1 VRWKYFPIKIS
12 LKPLDR
18 MKNLAFFFIFVIM
31 KTLRIFLLTLSGLVF
46 GQNIQSIQLFNPQTN
61 DETPVIY
68 FNQQLVLSFDDLT
81 NASEIYRYT
90 IKHYN
95 RNWEDDN
102 LFFTEYATGT
112 LNALLDR
119 FQYSFNTLQSYTH
132 YKLIFPNDKMQLK
145 ISGNYEII
153 VYKNSADQPLFK
165 RRFYLVEDAA
175 TLAVGVSRFA
185 DARNPEANQRIE
197 VKAVSKGGDLSSNV
211 NSMTLNVMQNNNPN
225 MTVNN
230 LKPSATL
237 GNQLLFQQLSLVF
250 PGNNEFYYFDNKN
263 MNMAADMVRATEV
276 KDGVNNTFLHPVWA
290 FPLNYQYQ
298 PDVNG
303 AWYYRRNDL
312 GRERDAEREADYSW
326 VYFSLDSDPVDKE
339 IYVLGGFNDFKP
351 GKENLM
357 QYDSENK
364 KYVARIYLKQG
375 FYNYILATKNP
386 DGRLNFGEVNGNFW
400 QTENLYQA
408 FLYYAPFGRNYDGL
422 MGYGEFRTPVR

>member
-1 VRWKYFPIKIS
+1 MR
-12 LKPLDR
+12 
-18 MKNLAFFFIFVIM
+18 NLSFFFIFVIM
-31 KTLRIFLLTLSGLVF
+31 KTLRLFLLTLSGLVF

-81 NASEIYRYT
+81 NGSEIYRYT

-102 LFFTEYATGT
+102 LFFTEYATGS

-132 YKLIFPNDKMQLK
+132 YKLTFPNDKMQLK

-175 TLAVGVSRFA
+175 ALAVNVSRFS

-225 MTVNN
+225 VTVNN

-276 KDGVNNTFLHPVWA
+276 KDGINNTYLHPVWA

-326 VYFSLDSDPVDKE
+326 VYFSLDSDPVDKD
-339 IYVLGGFNDFKP
+339 IYVLGGFNDFKA
-351 GKENLM
+351 GKENQM
-357 QYDSENK
+357 QYDAEAK

-375 FYNYILATKNP
+375 FYNYILATKNS

>member
-1 VRWKYFPIKIS
+1 
-12 LKPLDR
+12 
-18 MKNLAFFFIFVIM
+18 M
-31 KTLRIFLLTLSGLVF
+31 RIFLLALSGLVF

-61 DETPVIY
+61 DETPVIN

-102 LFFTEYATGT
+102 LFFTEIANGS
-112 LNALLDR
+112 LNGLLDK

-132 YKLIFPNDKMQLK
+132 YTLTFPNEKIQPK
-145 ISGNYEII
+145 ISGNFELI
-153 VYKNSADQPLFK
+153 VYKDSADKPLFK
-165 RRFYLVEDAA
+165 RRFYLVESAA
-175 TLAVGVSRFA
+175 TLGLNISRFA
-185 DARNPEANQRIE
+185 DARNPNANQRVE
-197 VKAVSKGGDLSSNV
+197 VQAVSKGGDLTSNV

-225 MTVNN
+225 VTVNN

-237 GNQLLFQQLSLVF
+237 GNQLLFQQTSLLF

-263 MNMAADMVRATEV
+263 MNLAADMVRATEL
-276 KDGVNNTFLHPVWA
+276 KDGVNQTYLHPVWA

-312 GRERDAEREADYSW
+312 GNERNAEREADYSW
-326 VYFSLDSDPVDKE
+326 VYFSLDSDPVEKD
-339 IYVLGGFNDFKP
+339 IYVLGGFNNFQP
-351 GKENLM
+351 SKENQM
-357 QYDSENK
+357 QYDEAGK

-375 FYNYILATKNP
+375 FYNYILATKQGNGSL
-386 DGRLNFGEVNGNFW
+386 DFGEVNGNFW

-408 FLYYAPFGRNYDGL
+408 FLYYTPFGRNYDGL

>member
-1 VRWKYFPIKIS
+1 
-12 LKPLDR
+12 
-18 MKNLAFFFIFVIM
+18 M
-31 KTLRIFLLTLSGLVF
+31 KTLQIILLALSGFVF

-68 FNQQLVLSFDDLT
+68 FNQQLVLSFDDLS

-102 LFFTEYATGT
+102 LFFTEYATGS
-112 LNALLDR
+112 LNALLDG

-132 YKLIFPNDKMQLK
+132 YKLKFPNDKMQLK

-153 VYKNSADQPLFK
+153 VYKNSADKPLFK

-175 TLAVGVSRFA
+175 TLALGVSRFA
-185 DARNPEANQRIE
+185 DAKNPDANQRVE

-225 MTVNN
+225 VTVNN
-230 LKPSATL
+230 LRPSATL

-276 KDGVNNTFLHPVWA
+276 KDGVNNTYLHPVWA

-326 VYFSLDSDPVDKE
+326 VYFSLESDPVDKE

-351 GKENLM
+351 SKENQM
-357 QYDSENK
+357 QYDAENK

-386 DGRLNFGEVNGNFW
+386 GGSLNFGEVNGNFW

-422 MGYGEFRTPVR
+422 IGYGEFRTPVR

>member
-1 VRWKYFPIKIS
+1 
-12 LKPLDR
+12 
-18 MKNLAFFFIFVIM
+18 M
-31 KTLRIFLLTLSGLVF
+31 KTLRIFLLTLSGFVF

-102 LFFTEYATGT
+102 LFFTEYATGS
-112 LNALLDR
+112 LNALLDK

-132 YKLIFPNDKMQLK
+132 YKLTFPNDKMQLK

-165 RRFYLVEDAA
+165 KRFYLVEDAA
-175 TLAVGVSRFA
+175 ALAVNVSRFA

-197 VKAVSKGGDLSSNV
+197 VKAVSKAGDLSSNV
-211 NSMTLNVMQNNNPN
+211 NSMTLNVMQNNNQN
-225 MTVNN
+225 VTVNN

-237 GNQLLFQQLSLVF
+237 GNQLLFQQMALVF

-263 MNMAADMVRATEV
+263 MNMAADMVRSTEV
-276 KDGVNNTFLHPVWA
+276 KDGINNTYLHPVWA

-312 GRERDAEREADYSW
+312 GRERGAERESDYSW

-351 GKENLM
+351 GKENQM
-357 QYDSENK
+357 QYDAENK
-364 KYVARIYLKQG
+364 KYVAKIYLKQG
-375 FYNYILATKNP
+375 FYNYILATKNSGGP
-386 DGRLNFGEVNGNFW
+386 LNFGEVNGNFW

>member
-1 VRWKYFPIKIS
+1 
-12 LKPLDR
+12 
-18 MKNLAFFFIFVIM
+18 M
-31 KTLRIFLLTLSGLVF
+31 KTLRIFLLSLGGLVF

-61 DETPVIY
+61 DETPVIN
-68 FNQQLVLSFDDLT
+68 FSQQLVLSFDDLT

-102 LFFTEYATGT
+102 LFFTEIANGS
-112 LNALLDR
+112 LNGLLDK

-132 YKLIFPNDKMQLK
+132 YTLTFPNEKIQQK
-145 ISGNYEII
+145 ISGNFELI
-153 VYKNSADQPLFK
+153 VYKDSAEKPLFRK
-165 RRFYLVEDAA
+165 RFYVVEDAA
-175 TLAVGVSRFA
+175 TLALNISRYA
-185 DARNPEANQRIE
+185 DARNPNANQRVE
-197 VKAVSKGGDLSSNV
+197 VKAISKAGDLTSNV
-211 NSMTLNVMQNNNPN
+211 NSMSLNVIQNNNPN
-225 MTVNN
+225 LTMGN
-230 LKPSATL
+230 LRPSATM
-237 GNQLLFQQLSLVF
+237 GNQLMFQQLNLVF

-312 GRERDAEREADYSW
+312 GTERNAEREADYSW

-339 IYVLGGFNDFKP
+339 IYVLGGFNNFQP
-351 GKENLM
+351 SKENQM
-357 QYDSENK
+357 QYDATTK
-364 KYVARIYLKQG
+364 KYVAKIYLKQG
-375 FYNYILATKNP
+375 FYNYILATRQGNGP
-386 DGRLNFGEVNGNFW
+386 LDFGEVNGNFW

-408 FLYYAPFGRNYDGL
+408 FLYYTPFGRNYDGL

>member
-1 VRWKYFPIKIS
+1 
-12 LKPLDR
+12 
-18 MKNLAFFFIFVIM
+18 M
-31 KTLRIFLLTLSGLVF
+31 KTLRILLLTLSGFVF

-68 FNQQLVLSFDDLT
+68 SNQQLVLSFDDLT
-81 NASEIYRYT
+81 NSSQIYRYT

-102 LFFTEYATGT
+102 LFFTEYATGS
-112 LNALLDR
+112 LNGLLDS

-132 YKLIFPNDKMQLK
+132 YKLNFPNDKMQLK
-145 ISGNYEII
+145 ISGNFEII
-153 VYKNSADQPLFK
+153 VYKDSADKPLFT
-165 RRFYLVEDAA
+165 RRFYVVENAA

-185 DARNPEANQRIE
+185 DARNPDANQRVE
-197 VKAVSKGGDLSSNV
+197 VKAVSKGGELASNV

-225 MTVNN
+225 VTVNN
-230 LKPSATL
+230 LKPSSTM
-237 GNQLLFQQLSLVF
+237 GSQLLFQQLSLVF

-276 KDGVNNTFLHPVWA
+276 KDGVNNTYLHPVWA

-326 VYFSLDSDPVDKE
+326 VYFSLESDPADKD
-339 IYVLGGFNDFKP
+339 IYVLGGFNGFIP
-351 GKENLM
+351 NKENQM
-357 QYDSENK
+357 QYDTETK

-375 FYNYILATKNP
+375 FYNYILATKSA
-386 DGRLNFGEVNGNFW
+386 DGRLNFGEINGNFW

>member
-1 VRWKYFPIKIS
+1 
-12 LKPLDR
+12 
-18 MKNLAFFFIFVIM
+18 M
-31 KTLRIFLLTLSGLVF
+31 KTLRILLLSLGGLVF

-61 DETPVIY
+61 DETPVIK
-68 FNQQLVLSFDDLT
+68 FGEQLILSFDDLT

-90 IKHYN
+90 LKHYD
-95 RNWEDDN
+95 RNWNDDN
-102 LFFTEYATGT
+102 LFFTEIATGS
-112 LNALLDR
+112 LNGLLDQ
-119 FQYSFNTLQSYTH
+119 FQYSFNTLQPYTH
-132 YKLIFPNDKMQLK
+132 YKLTFPNDKIQPK
-145 ISGNYEII
+145 ISGNFELI
-153 VYKNSADQPLFK
+153 VYKDSADKPLFK

-175 TLAVGVSRFA
+175 SVALNISRIA
-185 DARNPEANQRIE
+185 DAKNPKINQRVE
-197 VKAVSKGGDLSSNV
+197 VKATSKAGDLSSNV

-225 MTVNN
+225 VVVNN

-237 GNQLLFQQLSLVF
+237 GNQLLFQQMNLTF

-263 MNMAADMVRATEV
+263 MNMAADMVRATEL
-276 KDGVNNTFLHPVWA
+276 KDGINQTYLHPVWA

-312 GRERDAEREADYSW
+312 GLERNAEREADYSW

-339 IYVLGGFNDFKP
+339 IYVMGGFNNFQA

-357 QYDSENK
+357 QYDAASK
-364 KYVARIYLKQG
+364 RYVARIFLKQG
-375 FYNYILATKNP
+375 FYNYILATKEG
-386 DGRLNFGEVNGNFW
+386 DGSLNFGEINGNFW

-422 MGYGEFRTPVR
+422 MGYGEFRTPIGK

>member
-1 VRWKYFPIKIS
+1 
-12 LKPLDR
+12 
-18 MKNLAFFFIFVIM
+18 M
-31 KTLRIFLLTLSGLVF
+31 KTLQIFLLILSGLVF

-61 DETPVIY
+61 DETPVI
-68 FNQQLVLSFDDLT
+68 FANQQLVLSFDDLT
-81 NASEIYRYT
+81 NSSQIYRYT

-102 LFFTEYATGT
+102 LFFTEFATGS
-112 LNALLDR
+112 LNGLLDS
-119 FQYSFNTLQSYTH
+119 FQYSFNTLQAYTH
-132 YKLIFPNDKMQLK
+132 YKLNFPNEKMQLK
-145 ISGNYEII
+145 ISGNFEII
-153 VYKNSADQPLFK
+153 VYKDSADKPLFK
-165 RRFYLVEDAA
+165 RRFYVVENAA
-175 TLAVGVSRFA
+175 TVAVGVSRFA
-185 DARNPEANQRIE
+185 DARNPDVNQRVE
-197 VKAVSKGGDLSSNV
+197 VKAVSTGGDLSSNV
-211 NSMTLNVMQNNNPN
+211 NSISLNVMQNNNPN
-225 MTVNN
+225 VTVNG
-230 LKPSATL
+230 LKPSTTM
-237 GNQLLFQQLSLVF
+237 GNQLLFQQMSLVF
-250 PGNNEFYYFDNKN
+250 PGNNEFYYFDSKN

-276 KDGVNNTFLHPVWA
+276 KDGVNNTYLHSVWA

-339 IYVLGGFNDFKP
+339 IYVLGGFNDFRP
-351 GKENLM
+351 SKENQM
-357 QYDSENK
+357 HYDAEGK

-375 FYNYILATKNP
+375 FYNYILATKGS
-386 DGRLNFGEVNGNFW
+386 DGRLNFGEINGNFW